1 MKKNIF
7 TIMLLAPIMAMAQ
20 SLSQRGSSVETIVP
34 EGWEHSEAVGDMN
47 KDGRQ
52 DLVVIAI
59 PNFKENMKTRDDG
72 YVYNLN
78 RPQLAIYFGDV
89 SGDFVLFKKYDEL
102 IPARE
107 EYMTVETSLDINAKG
122 ILRIGVSTF
131 MTAGGA
137 TTGGPTYVF
146 RYQDGDFF
154 LIGKD
159 QTELSRYSGET
170 TDTSENYLTHKRQVT
185 TGNAFR
191 NSKVKEVTRW
201 TNLPKEPLKR
211 LGEFEM

>member
-1 MKKNIF
+1 
-7 TIMLLAPIMAMAQ
+7 
-20 SLSQRGSSVETIVP
+20 
-34 EGWEHSEAVGDMN
+34 
-47 KDGRQ
+47 
-52 DLVVIAI
+52 
-59 PNFKENMKTRDDG
+59 
-72 YVYNLN
+72 
-78 RPQLAIYFGDV
+78 
-89 SGDFVLFKKYDEL
+89 
-102 IPARE
+102 
-107 EYMTVETSLDINAKG
+107 
-122 ILRIGVSTF
+122 

-159 QTELSRYSGET
+159 ETELSRYSGET

>member
-1 MKKNIF
+1 MRKAF
-7 TIMLLAPIMAMAQ
+7 LFSLLLLPAMAMAQ
-20 SLSQRGSSVETIVP
+20 SLAQRGASIEAIVP
-34 EGWEHSEAVGDMN
+34 EGWEHSEEFGDMN
-47 KDGRQ
+47 KDGLK

-59 PNFKENMKTRDDG
+59 PNFKENMKEREDG

-78 RPQLAIYFGDV
+78 RPHLAIYFGDS
-89 SGDFVLFKKYDEL
+89 SGDFVLFKKYEEL
-102 IPARE
+102 IPERDE
-107 EYMTVETSLDINAKG
+107 NMIVETSLGINDKG
-122 ILRIGVSTF
+122 ILRIGVSIF
-131 MTAGGA
+131 MIAGGA

-159 QTELSRYSGET
+159 DTELSRYSGET

-185 TGNAFR
+185 TGNAFEEQKE
-191 NSKVKEVTRW
+191 KVKW
-201 TNLPKEPLKR
+201 SNLPKEPLKR

>member
-7 TIMLLAPIMAMAQ
+7 ILMLLAPMMAMAQ
-20 SLSQRGSSVETIVP
+20 SMSQRGSSVETIVP

-59 PNFKENMKTRDDG
+59 PNLKENMKTRDDG
-72 YVYNLN
+72 YVYNFN
-78 RPQLAIYFGDV
+78 RPQLAIYFGDA

-131 MTAGGA
+131 IRVPLSGWRLLPYWQRRNRTV
-137 TTGGPTYVF
+137 PVF
-146 RYQDGDFF
+146 R
-154 LIGKD
+154 
-159 QTELSRYSGET
+159 
-170 TDTSENYLTHKRQVT
+170 
-185 TGNAFR
+185 
-191 NSKVKEVTRW
+191 
-201 TNLPKEPLKR
+201 
-211 LGEFEM
+211 